1 MQFSDADVETLR
13 RVEELGQKHGRKNA
27 QIATAWILSKGITA
41 PIVGASKMSHLE
53 DAIAA
58 VEIKLTDD
66 EIKYLEEPYQPKAT
80 AGNLR

>member
-1 MQFSDADVETLR
+1 
-13 RVEELGQKHGRKNA
+13 
-27 QIATAWILSKGITA
+27 
-41 PIVGASKMSHLE
+41 MSHLE